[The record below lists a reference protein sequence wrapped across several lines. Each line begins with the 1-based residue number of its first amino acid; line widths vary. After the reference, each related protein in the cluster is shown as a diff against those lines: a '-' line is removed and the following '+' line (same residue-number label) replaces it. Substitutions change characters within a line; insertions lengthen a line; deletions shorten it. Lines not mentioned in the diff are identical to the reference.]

1 MAAEN
6 VGNAGR
12 SALEGFVHLP
22 DLADLRHAIDAFI
35 LFFGDYKAERV
46 ADVID
51 CDPLEVEG
59 LYGIT

>member
-1 MAAEN
+1 M
-6 VGNAGR
+6 
-12 SALEGFVHLP
+12 HLP

-59 LYGIT
+59 LYGIA

>member
-1 MAAEN
+1 M
-6 VGNAGR
+6 
-12 SALEGFVHLP
+12 HLP
-22 DLADLRHAIDAFI
+22 DLADIRHAIDAFI